1 MGNALIAVPLLK
13 IQRQDDPS
21 SAGRRPL
28 QPTARDS
35 ASYQPSSIRQGQQT
49 NQRLWPTSSV
59 RTRGEEAHDLY
70 RWTEILH
77 IRHKRNLQEKPSGD
91 KKGRR
96 FACAASSQVKECWI

>member
-70 RWTEILH
+70 R
-77 IRHKRNLQEKPSGD
+77 RNLQEKPSGD